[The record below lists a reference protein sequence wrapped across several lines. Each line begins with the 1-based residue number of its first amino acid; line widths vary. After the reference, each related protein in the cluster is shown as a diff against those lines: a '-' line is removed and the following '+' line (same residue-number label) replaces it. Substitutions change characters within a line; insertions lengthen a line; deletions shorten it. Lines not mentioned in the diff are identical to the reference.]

1 MLSWTSRCLQKQHP
15 LSETDVDKEKLGQ
28 WSRRKQTLHNIIGDV
43 SEKES
48 EKEIQHKE
56 KDQEEVH
63 VGRIFRKP
71 SLPLPILAQKSKEP
85 FVSSS
90 GFPARPKFCIPSS
103 VFSTSATQTE
113 RKVHRVEWKEGH
125 KDIEHTVMIEKGW
138 RQSYFVKNDPK
149 TVVTLLYRKQGAFLN
164 QKLILP
170 LIETIK
176 NIREMF
182 FPLKC
187 EVPWF
192 WGMGNV
198 TIRYTFIMGS

>member
-1 MLSWTSRCLQKQHP
+1 MNSQQLRWEILRGIRKGMLSWTSRCLQKQHP
-15 LSETDVDKEKLGQ
+15 LSETDVDKDKLGQ

-71 SLPLPILAQKSKEP
+71 SLPLPILAQKRKEP

-90 GFPARPKFCIPSS
+90 GVPARPKFCIPSS

-113 RKVHRVEWKEGH
+113 RKCIELSGKKDTKTLNILLWSRKSEDKAILSKMILKLLWHCCTESKELS
-125 KDIEHTVMIEKGW
+125 W
-138 RQSYFVKNDPK
+138 
-149 TVVTLLYRKQGAFLN
+149 
-164 QKLILP
+164 
-170 LIETIK
+170 IK
-176 NIREMF
+176 
-182 FPLKC
+182 
-187 EVPWF
+187 
-192 WGMGNV
+192 
-198 TIRYTFIMGS
+198 S